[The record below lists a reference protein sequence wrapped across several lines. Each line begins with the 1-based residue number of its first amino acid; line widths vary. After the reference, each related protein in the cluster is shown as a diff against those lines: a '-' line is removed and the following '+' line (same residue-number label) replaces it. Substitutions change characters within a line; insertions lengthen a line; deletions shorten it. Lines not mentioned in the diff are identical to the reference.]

1 MAGIVG
7 PMSDQTPTPSSTTE
21 VDPLPELEADLAAV
35 EAALASLDRIDLERR
50 TGDSVVAEIRAVVDP
65 ERFGQPSPGT
75 TVSSFTD
82 ESVDQSTD
90 RPTEETGSDL
100 VGDGL
105 DGEQVDPLADP
116 PGPA

>member
-1 MAGIVG
+1 
-7 PMSDQTPTPSSTTE
+7 MSDQTPSTSGATE

-35 EAALASLDRIDLERR
+35 EAALASLDRIDLEGR

-65 ERFGQPSPGT
+65 DRFGQPSPGS

-82 ESVDQSTD
+82 ESVDQSAGTD
-90 RPTEETGSDL
+90 SDL

>member
-1 MAGIVG
+1 
-7 PMSDQTPTPSSTTE
+7 MSDQTPTPSGATE

-35 EAALASLDRIDLERR
+35 DAALASLDRIDLEGR

-82 ESVDQSTD
+82 ESVDQSAQAD
-90 RPTEETGSDL
+90 SDLADSDLPDSDL

-105 DGEQVDPLADP
+105 DGQQVDPLADP

>member
-1 MAGIVG
+1 
-7 PMSDQTPTPSSTTE
+7 MSDQTPSTSGATE

-35 EAALASLDRIDLERR
+35 EAALASLDRIDLEGR

-65 ERFGQPSPGT
+65 DRFGQPSPGS

-82 ESVDQSTD
+82 ESVDQSAG
-90 RPTEETGSDL
+90 TGSDL

>member
-1 MAGIVG
+1 
-7 PMSDQTPTPSSTTE
+7 MSDQTPTPSSTTE

-35 EAALASLDRIDLERR
+35 EAALASLDRIDLEGR

-75 TVSSFTD
+75 D
-82 ESVDQSTD
+82 
-90 RPTEETGSDL
+90 SDL

>member
-1 MAGIVG
+1 
-7 PMSDQTPTPSSTTE
+7 MSDQTPTTSGSTE

-35 EAALASLDRIDLERR
+35 EAALASLDRIDAEGR
-50 TGDSVVAEIRAVVDP
+50 TGAAVVAEIRAVVDP
-65 ERFGQPSPGT
+65 ERFGQTSPGT
-75 TVSSFTD
+75 TGPDGTD
-82 ESVDQSTD
+82 
-90 RPTEETGSDL
+90 SDL

>member
-1 MAGIVG
+1 
-7 PMSDQTPTPSSTTE
+7 MSDQTPTPSGATE

-35 EAALASLDRIDLERR
+35 DAALASLDRIDLEGR

-75 TVSSFTD
+75 TVTSFTD
-82 ESVDQSTD
+82 ESVDQSAQAD
-90 RPTEETGSDL
+90 SDLPDSDL

-105 DGEQVDPLADP
+105 DGQQVDPLADP

>member
-1 MAGIVG
+1 
-7 PMSDQTPTPSSTTE
+7 MSDQTPTPSGATE

-35 EAALASLDRIDLERR
+35 EAALASLDRIDLEGR

-82 ESVDQSTD
+82 ESVDQTVEDDSD
-90 RPTEETGSDL
+90 LADSDL

>member
-1 MAGIVG
+1 
-7 PMSDQTPTPSSTTE
+7 MSDQTPRPSGATE

-35 EAALASLDRIDLERR
+35 DAALASLDRIDLEGR

-82 ESVDQSTD
+82 ESVDQSAQAD
-90 RPTEETGSDL
+90 ADLADSDL

-105 DGEQVDPLADP
+105 DGQQVDPLADP

>member
-1 MAGIVG
+1 
-7 PMSDQTPTPSSTTE
+7 MSDQTPTPSGATE

-35 EAALASLDRIDLERR
+35 EAALISLDRIDLEGR
-50 TGDSVVAEIRAVVDP
+50 TGDSVVAEIHAVVDP

-82 ESVDQSTD
+82 ESVDQSAD
-90 RPTEETGSDL
+90 QPAEAPESDL

-116 PGPA
+116 PGSA

>member
-1 MAGIVG
+1 
-7 PMSDQTPTPSSTTE
+7 MSDQTPTTSGSTE

-35 EAALASLDRIDLERR
+35 EAALASLDRIDAEGR
-50 TGDSVVAEIRAVVDP
+50 TGGAVVAEINAVVDP
-65 ERFGQPSPGT
+65 ARFGQPSPGT
-75 TVSSFTD
+75 TGPDGTD
-82 ESVDQSTD
+82 
-90 RPTEETGSDL
+90 SDL

>member
-1 MAGIVG
+1 
-7 PMSDQTPTPSSTTE
+7 MSDQTPTPSGSTE

-35 EAALASLDRIDLERR
+35 EAALASLDRIDLEGR

-65 ERFGQPSPGT
+65 ERFGQPSPGA

-82 ESVDQSTD
+82 ESVDQTAEAAPELD
-90 RPTEETGSDL
+90 GSDL

>member
-1 MAGIVG
+1 
-7 PMSDQTPTPSSTTE
+7 MSDQTPTQSGATE

-35 EAALASLDRIDLERR
+35 EAALASLDRIDLEGR
-50 TGDSVVAEIRAVVDP
+50 TGDSVVAEISAVVDP
-65 ERFGQPSPGT
+65 ERFGQASPGT

-82 ESVDQSTD
+82 ESVDQTAEQVVGD
-90 RPTEETGSDL
+90 LADSDL

-116 PGPA
+116 PRPA

>member
-1 MAGIVG
+1 
-7 PMSDQTPTPSSTTE
+7 MSDQTPTPTGTTE

-35 EAALASLDRIDLERR
+35 EAALASLDRIDLEGR

-65 ERFGQPSPGT
+65 ERFGQQSPGT

-82 ESVDQSTD
+82 ESVDQTAEAAQD
-90 RPTEETGSDL
+90 LEGSDL

-116 PGPA
+116 PGSA

>member
-1 MAGIVG
+1 
-7 PMSDQTPTPSSTTE
+7 MSDQTPTPSSAPE

-35 EAALASLDRIDLERR
+35 EAALASLDRIDLEGR
-50 TGDSVVAEIRAVVDP
+50 TGDSVVAEIQAVVDP

-82 ESVDQSTD
+82 ESVDQTAD
-90 RPTEETGSDL
+90 GTAEQDSDL

-116 PGPA
+116 PGSA

>member
-1 MAGIVG
+1 
-7 PMSDQTPTPSSTTE
+7 MSDQTPTPSSVPE

-35 EAALASLDRIDLERR
+35 EAALASLDRIDLEGR

-65 ERFGQPSPGT
+65 GRFGQPSPGT

-82 ESVDQSTD
+82 ESVDQSAGTAGPD
-90 RPTEETGSDL
+90 SDL